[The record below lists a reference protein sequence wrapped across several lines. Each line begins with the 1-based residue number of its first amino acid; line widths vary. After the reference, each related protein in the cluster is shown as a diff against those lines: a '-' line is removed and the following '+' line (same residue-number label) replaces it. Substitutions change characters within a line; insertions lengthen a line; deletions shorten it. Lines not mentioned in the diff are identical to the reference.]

1 MTKND
6 FLNSCLHFSVS
17 PEIAL
22 ENEDLVEALRNKQDD
37 EVMRILLEDF

>member
-6 FLNSCLHFSVS
+6 FLNSCLHFSVA

-22 ENEDLVEALRNKQDD
+22 ENEDLMEALRNKQDD